1 MKFPNGERSC
11 ERLPLHRRED
21 MMKEG
26 ASISF
31 GGGGE
36 SGKGADR
43 TLEGG
48 IGIARLVLL
57 LLGNSQKENEDWS
70 DARWSHGNF
79 GVQRGR
85 TVAAAVDVESR
96 GEEALLNKAAC
107 RC

>member
-43 TLEGG
+43 TLGHRDRSAG
-48 IGIARLVLL
+48 AP
-57 LLGNSQKENEDWS
+57 
-70 DARWSHGNF
+70 
-79 GVQRGR
+79 
-85 TVAAAVDVESR
+85 AAGKFAK
-96 GEEALLNKAAC
+96 GE
-107 RC
+107 